1 MKYAYTQTARISFIY
16 VSVNKPRTKT
26 GVHDSITIANTKIF
40 CVDPGEKMQREK
52 ATRFPRAMKLITR
65 DRAGYFEHGE
75 KCCHQIYQIRTKQP
89 VDNRNRNHPLS

>member
-26 GVHDSITIANTKIF
+26 GVHDSITIANTKTF
-40 CVDPGEKMQREK
+40 WPWGKNATLLREK
-52 ATRFPRAMKLITR
+52 AARFPRAMKLITR

-75 KCCHQIYQIRTKQP
+75 KCCHHQIRTKQP